1 MILRFRR
8 VANEIRI
15 SRDPPTVESPL
26 SQRTR
31 MPWLQK
37 VVLGRFKRQRIGVP
51 PIAVFDAV
59 FPSNSGSDQDFTRS

>member
-1 MILRFRR
+1 
-8 VANEIRI
+8 
-15 SRDPPTVESPL
+15 
-26 SQRTR
+26 